1 MGPPLLC
8 PFSAGRWEHRQADT
22 ETWSLETPAGC
33 SAHPRETATHPL
45 RSQGHSAGF
54 RRPVHPTGLCTYL
67 PRSPAGPQGRKL
79 GPGVQVSGTHVP
91 QASPHQS
98 SGPQSAWSD
107 ITHPSLTVPGWLQAP
122 PHLNLEE
129 ARGPQGT
136 QKPCACLRR
145 PQTPAS
151 KSRDPTG
158 ATRGAGFSTKLSQ

>member
-8 PFSAGRWEHRQADT
+8 PFSAGRWEHRQVDT

-54 RRPVHPTGLCTYL
+54 GRPVRPAGLCTCL
-67 PRSPAGPQGRKL
+67 EAPLALRGESSARGCRCPGHMSLRRPPTRAQAHSQPGLTSP
-79 GPGVQVSGTHVP
+79 
-91 QASPHQS
+91 
-98 SGPQSAWSD
+98 
-107 ITHPSLTVPGWLQAP
+107 HPSLTVPGWLQAP

-136 QKPCACLRR
+136 QKPCACLGR